1 MVVARR
7 QHQSS
12 GVLQPSVTRKPEVDT
27 VIRLRGAAGLL
38 LITTLMFERLQDWCR
53 SGGQKFFSDAT
64 EFRGEFHEAL

>member
-1 MVVARR
+1 M
-7 QHQSS
+7 
-12 GVLQPSVTRKPEVDT
+12 DT